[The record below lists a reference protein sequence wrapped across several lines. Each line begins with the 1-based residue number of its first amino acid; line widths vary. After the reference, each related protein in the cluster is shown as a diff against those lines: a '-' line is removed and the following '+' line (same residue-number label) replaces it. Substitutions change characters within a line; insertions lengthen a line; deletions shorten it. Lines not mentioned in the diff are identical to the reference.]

1 MVSGQGNVEGGAN
14 LLNVRI
20 WVEGVVLENE
30 PHCVAKTQGKILTTY
45 QHAGGGGAQIPIH
58 RKILRWNHNE
68 GEV

>member
-1 MVSGQGNVEGGAN
+1 MLESWGVVVEGFRVVSGQGNVEGGAN

-45 QHAGGGGAQIPIH
+45 QHAGGGRPDSDT
-58 RKILRWNHNE
+58 
-68 GEV
+68 